1 MPPKRKQCSC
11 KEHGT
16 YSKGKD
22 FFVFKNDGKK
32 HKERVYLKPSYKMV
46 YFFQN
51 STYISHVCVFYA
63 EENVCKQKKITIR
76 EYLNDFFLEEI
87 DSGMFSEENCKRCH
101 ILL

>member
-11 KEHGT
+11 KDHGT

-63 EENVCKQKKITIR
+63 GRMSVNRRKLRSGNT
-76 EYLNDFFLEEI
+76 LMTFLEEI
-87 DSGMFSEENCKRCH
+87 DSGMFS
-101 ILL
+101 